1 MTLLLCVPTFKAPY
15 LVGEYKTEKEFD
27 ALFTKIK
34 KTHDGVLLC
43 PYPARMVVHPMF
55 CDNRYWKQA
64 ETIINSGK
72 ATFYADEDGMNKFV
86 PNMGLI
92 TNQRVGGC
100 PHPFGE
106 VFLSIKEKDL
116 TMKKEELQTEEQYN
130 QSCNGDEDEDEE
142 KKDDE

>member
-1 MTLLLCVPTFKAPY
+1 
-15 LVGEYKTEKEFD
+15 
-27 ALFTKIK
+27 
-34 KTHDGVLLC
+34 
-43 PYPARMVVHPMF
+43 
-55 CDNRYWKQA
+55 
-64 ETIINSGK
+64 
-72 ATFYADEDGMNKFV
+72 
-86 PNMGLI
+86 MGLI